1 MDYHLISIF
10 KSLTFIGAFVI
21 ATYLCVPKTI
31 HFWEL
36 WKKTKKP
43 IHLANTIGNVMGAFF
58 LYSADFAIMIMRL
71 GGWA

>member
-1 MDYHLISIF
+1 MDYHLISVL
-10 KSLTFIGAFVI
+10 KSVVFLGMFAI
-21 ATYLCVPKTI
+21 ATYICIPKSI

-43 IHLANTIGNVMGAFF
+43 IHLANTIGSAMLAFF
-58 LYSADFAIMIMRL
+58 LYSADFTLMIMRL